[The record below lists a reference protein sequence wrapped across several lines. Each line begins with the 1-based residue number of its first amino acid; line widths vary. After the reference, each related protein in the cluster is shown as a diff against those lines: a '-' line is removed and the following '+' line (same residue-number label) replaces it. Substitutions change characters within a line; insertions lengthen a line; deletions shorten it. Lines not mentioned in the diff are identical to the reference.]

1 MEGWGGLPT
10 EDIHHVLS
18 PLCLIKDTWH
28 QHVRVLKDGTTDRD
42 VIWYRIQDPLRLDI
56 NKWGWNL
63 FDPAAVAGKDGV
75 AVIAAV
81 SHTLACS
88 LSIWYKETVDTRP
101 IHKVYCSITHRSM
114 RDSIQ
119 LHWQHDWSRL
129 LCCGKHF
136 TQRASMLINSPLL
149 IMYLIDQF
157 GPWVNAS
164 II

>member
-1 MEGWGGLPT
+1 MGPST
-10 EDIHHVLS
+10 TFFPPHLS
-18 PLCLIKDTWH
+18 NKGHYNVHI
-28 QHVRVLKDGTTDRD
+28 LKDRTIDCC
-42 VIWYRIQDPLRLDI
+42 VMWCIIQDPLHVHV
-56 NKWGWNL
+56 NKWRWDR
-63 FDPAAVAGKDGV
+63 FDHAAAAVKDGV
-75 AVIAAV
+75 AVIWAV
-81 SHTLACS
+81 AHTFTCS

-101 IHKVYCSITHRSM
+101 IHKVYCSITHWSI

-119 LHWQHDWSRL
+119 LHWQRDWSRL

-136 TQRASMLINSPLL
+136 TQRASILINSPLL